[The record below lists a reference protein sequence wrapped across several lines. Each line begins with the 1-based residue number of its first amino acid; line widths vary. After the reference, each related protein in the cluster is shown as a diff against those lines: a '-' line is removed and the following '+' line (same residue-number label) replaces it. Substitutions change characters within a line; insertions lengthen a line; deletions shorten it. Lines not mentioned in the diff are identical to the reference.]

1 MDSHTEALAR
11 LHTQVI
17 DARNGYA
24 EALDLADSAEMIAI
38 FRDLHDMHSGHAGA
52 LAMAIIDRG
61 GIPGTDGSFMS
72 IVHKAVL
79 NMRAAI
85 TGLEANV
92 LPAIRDGEER
102 MLSAYGEALDE
113 VGDWPQVQWLLR
125 KQIAAIEAR
134 IRQLDTIERAN
145 A

>member
-24 EALDLADSAEMIAI
+24 EALDLADTTEMIAI
-38 FRDLHDMHSGHAGA
+38 FRDLHDMHSSHAGT
-52 LAMAIIDRG
+52 LAMVIIDRG
-61 GIPGTDGSFMS
+61 GIPGTNGSFMS
-72 IVHKAVL
+72 FVHKAVL

-85 TGLEANV
+85 TGLAVNV

-102 MLSAYGEALDE
+102 MLSAYEEALDA
-113 VGDWPQVQWLLR
+113 VGDWPQAQWLLR
-125 KQIAAIEAR
+125 RQVAAIEAR
-134 IRQLDTIERAN
+134 IHQLATIERAN

>member
-1 MDSHTEALAR
+1 MDTQTEALAR
-11 LHTQVI
+11 LHTRVI

-24 EALDLADSAEMIAI
+24 EALDLADRTEMIAL

-102 MLSAYGEALDE
+102 MLDAYAEALRA
-113 VGDWPQVQWLLR
+113 VADWPQALWLLR

-134 IRQLDTIERAN
+134 IRQIDSLERAN

>member
-1 MDSHTEALAR
+1 MDTQTEALAH
-11 LHTQVI
+11 LHTHVI

-24 EALDLADSAEMIAI
+24 EALDLADRTEMIAL

-85 TGLEANV
+85 TGLETNV

-102 MLSAYGEALDE
+102 MLNAYGEALE
-113 VGDWPQVQWLLR
+113 AVAGWPQALWLLR

-134 IRQLDTIERAN
+134 IRQIDALERTN

>member
-1 MDSHTEALAR
+1 MDTHAEALAR

-24 EALDLADSAEMIAI
+24 EAVDLADSAEMIAI
-38 FRDLHDMHSGHAGA
+38 FRDLHDMHSSHAGP

-61 GIPGTDGSFMS
+61 GFPGTDGSFMS

-85 TGLEANV
+85 TGLESNV

-102 MLSAYGEALDE
+102 ILKAYDEALE
-113 VGDWPQVQWLLR
+113 AVADWPQVQWLLR

-134 IRQLDTIERAN
+134 IRQLDRLERAN